1 MGGASEP
8 TLDKKSEKRIKASAA
23 TQNQFYPDPKMLAL
37 KNSFKNET
45 QQKASALE
53 TYEEQLALAVKQKK
67 MSKEKKAV
75 FLQKI
80 KDVAEGNMLSTEAV
94 ELTVD
99 SRKTWIQVIFTSD
112 VQIDISMLV
121 AYISTDSRESA
132 TMKVSYTSC
141 MATISNARNDYLEVC
156 KRHLRRLISSALDG
170 LEVPAHLNREDIE
183 RDLIED
189 GDIQLD
195 EKLRRRS

>member
-1 MGGASEP
+1 
-8 TLDKKSEKRIKASAA
+8 
-23 TQNQFYPDPKMLAL
+23 
-37 KNSFKNET
+37 
-45 QQKASALE
+45 
-53 TYEEQLALAVKQKK
+53 

-112 VQIDISMLV
+112 VEIDISMLV

-170 LEVPAHLNREDIE
+170 LEVPAHLNKADIE